1 MFHGQPRHALI
12 GVGLTLAG
20 MAVGEAALAESKAL
34 GGPAARGLLAVAV
47 AGYFTA
53 GIGALQAIILGS
65 IGLYPLLLL
74 SAPFALFS
82 HLFSIPLRQRAGAVY
97 HTGYSKEG
105 DEVVAWRLAHD
116 RLVVVRLFK
125 LFPPETVEGV
135 SIFHPARQRSR
146 LCQML
151 ESAGV
156 PRVSETL
163 AELCETTR
171 EWTSAI
177 RWNIE
182 PDGDTGEV
190 ALNLAVDERNRLALA
205 QLHHSM
211 AGRWNS
217 DDLSRDD
224 ILRLAVWQAL
234 ATDAFYG
241 YKDKGI
247 LDRALTW
254 ANW

>member
-1 MFHGQPRHALI
+1 MFHGQHRHALI

-20 MAVGEAALAESKAL
+20 MAVGEAALAESRAL
-34 GGPAARGLLAVAV
+34 AGPAARGLFAVAV

-53 GIGALQAIILGS
+53 GIGALQAIILGR
-65 IGLYPLLLL
+65 IGMYPFMLL
-74 SAPFALFS
+74 SAPFALWS
-82 HLFSIPLRQRAGAVY
+82 HLLSVPLEQRAGTVY
-97 HTGYSKEG
+97 HKGSKEG
-105 DEVVAWRLAHD
+105 EEVVAWRIAYD
-116 RLVVVRLFK
+116 RLVVVRLFER
-125 LFPPETVEGV
+125 FPPETVEGV
-135 SIFHPARQRSR
+135 SIFHPASQRSR

-211 AGRWNS
+211 AGLWNS

-241 YKDKGI
+241 YKDKSI
-247 LDRALTW
+247 LDRGLTW
-254 ANW
+254 ATW

>member
-1 MFHGQPRHALI
+1 MFHGHRHALI

-20 MAVGEAALAESKAL
+20 MAVGEAALAESRAL
-34 GGPAARGLLAVAV
+34 AGPAARGLFAVAV

-53 GIGALQAIILGS
+53 GIGALQAIIEGR

-74 SAPFALFS
+74 SAPYALWS
-82 HLFSIPLRQRAGAVY
+82 HLRLLPLRPWAGMVY
-97 HTGYSKEG
+97 HKGYKEG

-116 RLVVVRLFK
+116 RLVVVRLFES
-125 LFPPETVEGV
+125 FPPETVEGV
-135 SIFHPARQRSR
+135 SIFHPASQRSR

-156 PRVSETL
+156 PRVSEPL

-211 AGRWNS
+211 AGLWNS

-241 YKDKGI
+241 YKDKGS
-247 LDRALTW
+247 LDRLLAWATW
-254 ANW
+254 

>member
-1 MFHGQPRHALI
+1 MFHGQHRHALI

-20 MAVGEAALAESKAL
+20 MAVGEAALAESRAL
-34 GGPAARGLLAVAV
+34 AGPAARGLLAVAV

-53 GIGALQAIILGS
+53 GIGALQAIIEGR

-74 SAPFALFS
+74 SAPYALWS
-82 HLFSIPLRQRAGAVY
+82 HLRLLPLRQWAGTVY
-97 HTGYSKEG
+97 HKGCKEG

-135 SIFHPARQRSR
+135 SIFHPAWQRIR

-241 YKDKGI
+241 YKDEST
-247 LDRALTW
+247 LDRVLDWATW
-254 ANW
+254 